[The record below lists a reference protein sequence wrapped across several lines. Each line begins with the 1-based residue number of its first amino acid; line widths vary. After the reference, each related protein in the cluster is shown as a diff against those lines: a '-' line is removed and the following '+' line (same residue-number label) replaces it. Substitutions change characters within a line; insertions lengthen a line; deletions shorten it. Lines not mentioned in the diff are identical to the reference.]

1 MSEIHWKCPKCEQ
14 IYRMDEDHCPVC
26 FITRENRDVVGRATT
41 ARPESGPAEEVEVRF
56 PYVVKEARFNVPAP
70 TGALFWTSGVVVAV
84 ETGIL
89 LLSEKDGL
97 DPKRSSQAA
106 LALAGRLGDLSFF
119 YPARD
124 IARIVHNKLIGQFIE
139 THDKKKIP
147 LRLPNDGW
155 SELDLIC
162 DRLGIAH
169 Q

>member
-1 MSEIHWKCPKCEQ
+1 MSELHWKCPKCGQ
-14 IYRMDEDHCPVC
+14 MYRIEEAHCPVC
-26 FITRENRDVVGRATT
+26 FITRENRGVMGRATT
-41 ARPESGPAEEVEVRF
+41 ERPLVRPPEEVEVRF

-84 ETGIL
+84 EAGLL

-97 DPKRSSQAA
+97 DPKRAAAAA

-119 YPARD
+119 IPAKD
-124 IARIVHNKLIGQFIE
+124 VARVVHNKLIGQFIE

-147 LRLPNDGW
+147 LRLPNEGW